1 MDDFINILTK
11 PLPQDLWIIKGR
23 LEAEGIDC
31 FIKDELTVQSNNLWS
46 NALGGVKLQVSERHF
61 DEALSLLTELGY
73 IEVPSAL
80 GDNLITKIDKATSAL
95 PLLSYFNILNRLVV
109 MTLLIVCVVT
119 LCVYLLLRPSRTELL
134 TRNNWTV
141 DKIYYL
147 NKLIGPKTTNTLQ
160 SMGVTD
166 DLFSLT
172 GNSAEFKTK
181 GYVGLPGINS
191 EAIDGM
197 WRFDGGNI
205 VLKMDTLQTVFNHSY
220 KVELSNDTLV
230 LKSDSTIIIAHSNAP
245 DRL

>member
-1 MDDFINILTK
+1 
-11 PLPQDLWIIKGR
+11 
-23 LEAEGIDC
+23 
-31 FIKDELTVQSNNLWS
+31 
-46 NALGGVKLQVSERHF
+46 
-61 DEALSLLTELGY
+61 
-73 IEVPSAL
+73 
-80 GDNLITKIDKATSAL
+80 
-95 PLLSYFNILNRLVV
+95 
-109 MTLLIVCVVT
+109 
-119 LCVYLLLRPSRTELL
+119 
-134 TRNNWTV
+134 
-141 DKIYYL
+141 
-147 NKLIGPKTTNTLQ
+147 
-160 SMGVTD
+160 MGVTD